1 MQKLEKYDVVI
12 IDEFDEMVM
21 QYPYEFKNESNTH
34 FNGIWNLNLY
44 QVIGLSAT
52 LSNDI
57 ANILEDVVTTPKE
70 VKILE
75 FKSEY
80 ELVTAKSP
88 MNSSIITLEENG
100 SIIDEIIKY
109 C

>member
-1 MQKLEKYDVVI
+1 
-12 IDEFDEMVM
+12 
-21 QYPYEFKNESNTH
+21 
-34 FNGIWNLNLY
+34 
-44 QVIGLSAT
+44 VIGLSAT

-80 ELVTAKSP
+80 EFVTGKSP
-88 MNSSIITLEENG
+88 MNSSIITLEENT
-100 SIIDEIIKY
+100 SIIDEIAKY
-109 C
+109 CEKNYQVRPLICFLDEQ